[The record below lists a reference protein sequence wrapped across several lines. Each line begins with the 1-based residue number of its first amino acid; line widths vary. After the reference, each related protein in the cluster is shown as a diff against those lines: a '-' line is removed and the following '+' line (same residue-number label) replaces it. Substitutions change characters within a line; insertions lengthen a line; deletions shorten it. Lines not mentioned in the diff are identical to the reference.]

1 MRPRQRTL
9 HAIPPPAHFALPLA
23 QARAVTT
30 IRGGLKAATLAK
42 LRRAGLPVPDG
53 FCVAAEGYRALLAS
67 ASLTET
73 ARRVIRASEQ
83 QGGRLALKVRQGLL
97 RAPLPASVEQC
108 LLRAYER
115 LSAEL
120 GPCVA
125 VRSSALSEDAP
136 VASFAGQL
144 ETMLGVASS
153 ADLVTAVRACWAS
166 LWSARAVRYMQAHGL
181 DPARTAVAVLVQ
193 RLVQARAAGGALS
206 RTPDG
211 RLVLTAAWGLGP
223 AVGQGELLPDRYVL
237 RRKGPVLERV
247 EPGYKDRLLT
257 CSLEAGL
264 RWQAVAPELVNT
276 PCVSEA
282 EALVLARLVLTA
294 EAVLGVPVEIEWALD
309 EGGFQLLQARPL
321 GIEPPRVAHHPRSG
335 PSCLRGQPAGV
346 GWAVGPA
353 RVVWTEAELTR
364 VGLGDVL
371 VTKVPGP
378 ALSAILPR
386 VVGVVAELGG
396 STSHLAALARERGI
410 PAVLGVRDATRLI
423 PDGCLVSVDGTQGA
437 VHCLFA
443 EMALRLA
450 NCLMQSA
457 HQSESNAPG
466 VEHSLRS
473 K

>member
-1 MRPRQRTL
+1 MAL
-9 HAIPPPAHFALPLA
+9 VLPLA
-23 QARAVTT
+23 QARAVTA
-30 IRGGLKAATLAK
+30 GGPKAATLAR

-53 FCVAAEGYRALLAS
+53 FCLAAEGYRAFLAS

-73 ARRVIRASEQ
+73 ARGVIRASEQ

-108 LLRAYER
+108 LLRAYAR
-115 LSAEL
+115 LAAEL
-120 GPCVA
+120 GPLVA
-125 VRSSALSEDAP
+125 VRSSALSEGAP
-136 VASFAGQL
+136 TASFAGQL
-144 ETMLGVASS
+144 ETMLGVASPEE
-153 ADLVTAVRACWAS
+153 LLTAVRACWAS
-166 LWSARAVRYMQAHGL
+166 LWSSRAVQYMRVHGL

-211 RLVLTAAWGLGP
+211 RLVVTAAWGLGP
-223 AVGQGELLPDRYVL
+223 AVGQGALVPDRYVL
-237 RRKGPVLERV
+237 RRRGPVLECA
-247 EPGYKDRLLT
+247 ELGPKTRLLT
-257 CSLEAGL
+257 CAVAGGL

-321 GIEPPRVAHHPRSG
+321 GIEPPRVAPHPCSG
-335 PSCLRGQPAGV
+335 PSWLRGQPAGV

-353 RVVWTEAELTR
+353 CVVRTEAELTR

-437 VHCLFA
+437 VYCLFA
-443 EMALRLA
+443 EMAMRLA
-450 NCLMQSA
+450 NCPMQSA
-457 HQSESNAPG
+457 HQIGSNAPG